1 MRSTGSTENNIYS
14 GLRRPGLRM
23 LCLLLCI
30 CTVLPSLCINTAAA
44 KQIPTASTLKSS
56 IKYIYDSAKL
66 YSGFKSFKNYC
77 AHYVNLQLLLLDIN
91 KKYIGGNGNDEY
103 DNYKDMSYTAGGRK
117 VHAYP
122 ATNATLKET
131 LRSLSSLGDVV
142 TDVLVGFQWTN
153 TTAGKK
159 YGHTLLIRGIIGDHV
174 YFSDS
179 FSFTSNDGS
188 YYAEG
193 QPIEW
198 TIDKFVAFYG
208 SSSYTVEGLIW
219 FEDEE
224 LTETLDAAGRWYGEG
239 GDGNTEMPPVID
251 SDPATEIG
259 RYRITYANGMRLRS
273 GPGQSYQTIDYIS
286 DGTELYVTNVKNG
299 WGYTCYN
306 GKLGWVCLTGY
317 TEKIGTLPP
326 FLVDKY
332 EGDAFMSRVS
342 RTSLSAALSEA
353 VNTDKFNYTVSA
365 YADVS
370 LTSNVTLGDG
380 VTLYLG
386 NHELNCGNYVLTL
399 DGGVVRA
406 TKSVPALRAN
416 GNITEMVSDGTYI
429 YTVFAA
435 QMEFTA
441 VSLILND
448 NVSLR
453 LTARVSG
460 ISMMKNASVV
470 MIATDKDGVAAE
482 YAPDSSNG
490 GIYVFTTDGIPS
502 KELADKLTLA
512 ICVRSESL
520 GDIGE
525 VRGGEISYSP
535 ADYVRASY
543 GSGALFD
550 NLLAAM
556 LNYGTQAQ
564 KYFGYN
570 SSLPSNS
577 VLPED
582 MRDIKGDSSVLIRA
596 NAAPIVK
603 GTSTV
608 HVTRAQLALL
618 DNVALRLYTDGDAGS
633 SDLTLL
639 IWSEADYLALKAR
652 ADAAGRD
659 VSDYLVKGNET
670 KSLADEEGAF
680 ILEDIAA
687 KEFADTYYFR
697 LCQKD
702 GSSTKYDYVF
712 SYSVTTY
719 CAEMVGDNVENDID
733 PLCMAIAQ
741 YCAAAREYFEYEIN
755 GGE

>member
-1 MRSTGSTENNIYS
+1 MESISNIYE
-14 GLRRPGLRM
+14 
-23 LCLLLCI
+23 
-30 CTVLPSLCINTAAA
+30 
-44 KQIPTASTLKSS
+44 
-56 IKYIYDSAKL
+56 SAKK
-66 YSGFKSFKNYC
+66 YSGFNSFKNYC
-77 AHYVNLQLLLLDIN
+77 AHYVNLQLLLLSIN
-91 KKYIGGNGNDEY
+91 KSYIGGNGNDEY
-103 DNYKDMSYTAGGRK
+103 DNYKDMNYTAGGRK

-122 ATNATLKET
+122 ATNASLKET
-131 LRSLSSLGDVV
+131 LYSLSALGDVV

-159 YGHTLLIRGIIGDHV
+159 YGHTLLIRGIIGEYV

-179 FSFTSNDGS
+179 FGFVLNDGTR
-188 YYAEG
+188 YEEG
-193 QPIEW
+193 QPIKW

-208 SSSYTVEGLIW
+208 GSAYTVEGLIW

-224 LTETLDAAGRWYGEG
+224 LTEALVAAGRWYGEG
-239 GDGNTEMPPVID
+239 GGSQPETPPEID
-251 SDPATEIG
+251 PDPATETG
-259 RYRITYANGMRLRS
+259 KYRITYENGMRLRS
-273 GPGQSYQTIDYIS
+273 GPGQSYGTVDLMPV
-286 DGTELYVTNVKNG
+286 GTELYVVEVKNG
-299 WGYTCYN
+299 WGYTYYN
-306 GKLGWVCLTGY
+306 GKLGWCCLTGY
-317 TEKIGTLPP
+317 TERIGDLPP
-326 FLVDKY
+326 FMVDKY
-332 EGDAFMSRVS
+332 EGDTFISRVN
-342 RTSLSAALSEA
+342 RTTLSAALSEA
-353 VNTDKFNYTVSA
+353 VNTDVYNYTVSA
-365 YADVS
+365 YSDVS
-370 LTSNVTLGDG
+370 LTSNVTLGSG

-386 NHELNCGNYVLTL
+386 NYELDCGNYSFTL

-406 TKSVPALRAN
+406 TKSVPALKAN
-416 GNITEMVSDGTYI
+416 GFITETVSDGTYI
-429 YTVFAA
+429 YTMYTA

-453 LTARVSG
+453 FTARVSG
-460 ISMMKNASVV
+460 ISSMKNASVV
-470 MIATDKDGVAAE
+470 MITTDEEGIVTE

-490 GIYVFTTDGIPS
+490 DIYVFTTDGIPS
-502 KELADKLTLA
+502 KELADRLTVVL
-512 ICVRSESL
+512 CVRSESL

-525 VRGGEISYSP
+525 IRGGQISYSP
-535 ADYVRASY
+535 ADYVQASY

-564 KYFGYN
+564 KYFNYN
-570 SSLPSNS
+570 SSLPANS

-582 MRDIKGDSSVLIRA
+582 MRNIKGDSSVLIRA
-596 NAAPIVK
+596 NPAPIVN

-618 DNVALRLYTDGDAGS
+618 DNVALRLYTDGDAGD

-652 ADAAGRD
+652 AEAEGRE
-659 VSDYLVKGNET
+659 VSYYLVKGNET

-680 ILEDIAA
+680 ILEDIKA

-697 LCQKD
+697 LCQTE
-702 GSSTKYDYVF
+702 GGATEYDYVF

-741 YCAAAREYFEYEIN
+741 YCAAAREYFGYEIN
-755 GGE
+755 GGK